1 MNERNDFTDEDAE
14 IAGLLRQV
22 GTRAEPPPDMT
33 RDVQAAV
40 HEEWLEVVAQRQRRR
55 TASWVAAAAVCVL
68 AVGAFFSVRLL
79 DTQGEPIATLL
90 RGDGEVFVASD
101 GQQWSRIE
109 EGQRIAVGDSIRSDA
124 RAALRLDDGL
134 ALRLDAGTAFK
145 ITDTDR
151 LALNLGAIYV
161 DSQDAPAGHA
171 LVVETHAGSVRHLG
185 TQYQVRTRRDG
196 IDVSVREG
204 RVMIEGESGSN
215 VAAAGERLSVS
226 TQGAVQRGRIAPT
239 DEQWRWA
246 SEVAPSFVI
255 ENASLAAFLDW
266 IARETGRTL
275 VYATPRARSI
285 ASGEILHGSIEGL
298 APDVALAAVLATT
311 SLRRDETNPEVIAIG
326 FAAPIDSPPATRP
339 TP

>member
-1 MNERNDFTDEDAE
+1 MNDKFTDDDAE

-22 GTRAEPPPDMT
+22 GTRDEPPADMM
-33 RDVQAAV
+33 RDVRAAV
-40 HEEWLEVVAQRQRRR
+40 EAEWRQVVVQQQRRR
-55 TASWVAAAAVCVL
+55 TTIWAIAASVCAL
-68 AVGAFFSVRLL
+68 AVGAFFTVRLT
-79 DTQGEPIATLL
+79 DTQGQPIAMLV
-90 RGDGEVFVASD
+90 RADGEVFVASD
-101 GQQWSRIE
+101 GQQWSRVHD
-109 EGQRIAVGDSIRSDA
+109 GQRIAVGDSIRSDA
-124 RAALRLDDGL
+124 RAAVRLDSGL
-134 ALRLDAGTAFK
+134 AVRLDRGTSFK
-145 ITDTDR
+145 VTDTDR
-151 LALNLGAIYV
+151 LALNVGAVYV
-161 DSQDAPAGHA
+161 DSQGAAAGNA
-171 LVVETHAGSVRHLG
+171 LVIETHAGSVRHLG

-204 RVMIEGESGSN
+204 RVMIEGEGGSN
-215 VAAAGERLSVS
+215 VAGAGEQLSIS
-226 TQGAVQRGRIAPT
+226 MQGAVQRTSIAPT

-266 IARETGRTL
+266 ISRETGRTL
-275 VYATPRARSI
+275 VYATPNAKAA

-326 FAAPIDSPPATRP
+326 LAAPIDSTPASRP